1 MPVWPT
7 RDPGAMPVTSATAS
21 SWAGVPY
28 RRAPDGPTHTAIG
41 SGAAAMRSSSDSI
54 SSRPTTAPR
63 VFTCSTRA
71 WAPSSTDR
79 AMASSMAPITI
90 GSNSP
95 LTWSTS
101 TGPDAGVRLVL
112 GAGRRA
118 TARREQAEAGRG
130 AEQADR

>member
-1 MPVWPT
+1 MWPT

-28 RRAPDGPTHTAIG
+28 RRAPDGPTQTAIG
-41 SGAAAMRSSSDSI
+41 SGAAAMRSSSASI

-63 VFTCSTRA
+63 GVHLQHQGLGAVRRRTR
-71 WAPSSTDR
+71 S
-79 AMASSMAPITI
+79 MASSMASTTI

-112 GAGRRA
+112 GARRRA
-118 TARREQAEAGRG
+118 AADGEQAER
-130 AEQADR
+130 RPRR